1 MAELKL
7 KISEDIKRKL
17 KKYPGIKLS
26 EVVERALRKELEER
40 EKARLLL
47 IALNKVLKGSKL
59 TESDALKLGEKIK
72 EGMWKRYQAEGW

>member
-17 KKYPGIKLS
+17 EKYSDIKLS

-47 IALNKVLKGSKL
+47 IALDKVLKGNKL
-59 TESDALKLGEKIK
+59 TKSDALKLGEKIK